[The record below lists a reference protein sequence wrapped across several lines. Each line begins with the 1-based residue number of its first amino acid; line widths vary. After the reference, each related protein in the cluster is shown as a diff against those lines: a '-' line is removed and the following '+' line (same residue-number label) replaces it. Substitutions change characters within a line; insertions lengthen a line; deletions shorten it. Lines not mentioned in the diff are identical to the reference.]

1 MKRRRKGE
9 EKREEITDRTE
20 QVFKAIS
27 SNPNIT
33 LSDLCGL
40 LNISKKQAENSINK
54 LRDKN
59 RIHREGSDRNGKWI
73 ID

>member
-33 LSDLCGL
+33 LRDLCGL

-73 ID
+73 IN